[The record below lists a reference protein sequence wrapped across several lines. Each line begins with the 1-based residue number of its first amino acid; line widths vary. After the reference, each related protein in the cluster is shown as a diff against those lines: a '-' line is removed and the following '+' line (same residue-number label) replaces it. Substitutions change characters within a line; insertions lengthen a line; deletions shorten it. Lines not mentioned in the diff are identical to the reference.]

1 MSPYIYIAVM
11 AVTTY
16 LIRMIPL
23 TFFRKEIKSRFI
35 RSFLA
40 YVPCACLAAMTFP
53 AILYATNT
61 LISGIAALTVALI
74 AALCKRSLVTV
85 ATLSCLAVLLTELI
99 MQWL

>member
-23 TFFRKEIKSRFI
+23 VFFRKEIKNRFV

-40 YVPCACLAAMTFP
+40 YVPCACLTAMTFP
-53 AILYATNT
+53 AILYSTNAV
-61 LISGIAALTVALI
+61 ISGAVALAVALV
-74 AALCKRSLVTV
+74 AALCKRTLVTV
-85 ATLSCLAVLLTELI
+85 AALSCAAVFVTELI
-99 MQWL
+99 VQLL

>member
-23 TFFRKEIKSRFI
+23 VFFRKEIKNRFI

-40 YVPCACLAAMTFP
+40 YVPCACLTAMTFP
-53 AILYATNT
+53 AILTSTNAV
-61 LISGIAALTVALI
+61 ISGTVALAVALV

-85 ATLSCLAVLLTELI
+85 AALSCAAVFVTEWIIQI
-99 MQWL
+99 M

>member
-1 MSPYIYIAVM
+1 MNVYIYIAVM

-53 AILYATNT
+53 AILYATNA
-61 LISGIAALTVALI
+61 LVSGVAALAVALI

-85 ATLSCLAVLLTELI
+85 ATLSCAAVLVTELLL
-99 MQWL
+99 QLL

>member
-16 LIRMIPL
+16 LIRMVPL
-23 TFFRKEIKSRFI
+23 VFFRKEIKNRFI

-40 YVPCACLAAMTFP
+40 YVPCACLTAMTFP
-53 AILYATNT
+53 AILYSTNAV
-61 LISGIAALTVALI
+61 ISGAVALAVALV

-85 ATLSCLAVLLTELI
+85 AALSCAAVFVIELI
-99 MQWL
+99 MRTL

>member
-1 MSPYIYIAVM
+1 MSVYIYIAVM
-11 AVTTY
+11 AITTY

-53 AILYATNT
+53 AILYATNM

-85 ATLSCLAVLLTELI
+85 AILSCAAVLVTEWL
-99 MQWL
+99 MQLL

>member
-23 TFFRKEIKSRFI
+23 VFFRKQIKNRFI

-40 YVPCACLAAMTFP
+40 YVPCACLTAMTFP
-53 AILYATNT
+53 AILYSTNAV
-61 LISGIAALTVALI
+61 ISGAVALTVALV

-85 ATLSCLAVLLTELI
+85 AALSCAAVFITEWVIRLL
-99 MQWL
+99 

>member
-23 TFFRKEIKSRFI
+23 VFFRKEIKNRFI

-40 YVPCACLAAMTFP
+40 YVPCACLTAMTFP
-53 AILYATNT
+53 AILYSTNAV
-61 LISGIAALTVALI
+61 LSGMIALAVALV

-85 ATLSCLAVLLTELI
+85 AALSCAAVFVTEWITQML
-99 MQWL
+99 

>member
-16 LIRMIPL
+16 LIRMVPL
-23 TFFRKEIKSRFI
+23 VFFRKEIKNRFI

-40 YVPCACLAAMTFP
+40 YVPCACLTAMTFP
-53 AILYATNT
+53 AILYSTNAV
-61 LISGIAALTVALI
+61 ISGAVALAVALV

-85 ATLSCLAVLLTELI
+85 AALSCAAVFVTELI
-99 MQWL
+99 LRLL

>member
-16 LIRMIPL
+16 LIRMVPL
-23 TFFRKEIKSRFI
+23 VFFRKEIKNRFI

-40 YVPCACLAAMTFP
+40 YVPCACLTAMTFP
-53 AILYATNT
+53 AILYSTNAV
-61 LISGIAALTVALI
+61 ISGAVALAVALI

-85 ATLSCLAVLLTELI
+85 AALSCAAVFITELI
-99 MQWL
+99 IRML

>member
-1 MSPYIYIAVM
+1 MSPYIYIVVM

-16 LIRMIPL
+16 LIRLIPL
-23 TFFRKEIKSRFI
+23 VFIRKEIKNRFI

-40 YVPCACLAAMTFP
+40 YVPCACLTAMTFP

-61 LISGIAALTVALI
+61 VISGAVALAVALI

-85 ATLSCLAVLLTELI
+85 AALSCAAVFITELI
-99 MQWL
+99 IRLL

>member
-23 TFFRKEIKSRFI
+23 TFFRKPIKSRFI

-53 AILYATNT
+53 AILYATNS
-61 LISGIAALTVALI
+61 LISGGIALAVALI

-85 ATLSCLAVLLTELI
+85 ATLSCLAVFLSEWIIRSL
-99 MQWL
+99 